1 MTNPTPEL
9 DTSRTDGPRSAQPS
23 RLHRL
28 QWKIVLAVGLV
39 MAMVATAGAVV
50 ARTGD
55 QQQAAGKVE
64 GVAVTSPGQGQGQSP
79 GQGDPDAIDKP
90 LLIAGVDDGAAGVVT
105 GSGLVEPERGVEPI
119 EDVVVVNDAGA
130 GEAEGDLTISLGAGA
145 LTLTDAN
152 VAVSQDSAGDYTQV
166 DSGTATLELP
176 TVGVLSDTFI
186 DRPLRGAIGMATGAE
201 LAHIGAHLSPE
212 KLYLYA
218 DLGSQPFNLFLDLE
232 DTFEGAAGLPE
243 QVSTVGLGGSAL
255 FIADIEGDYFYLSV
269 PCEAML
275 PTGQGSG
282 SRTKQDNQ
290 YADDDSSLIP
300 NISLDLSSF
309 DPGGCGLGWSAAG
322 AIPFTPLA
330 NERIVDF
337 PDDFTAHLVIDG
349 TIPVH
354 PAASLDAETF
364 YNFGPESASIWANG
378 ELDIGVPMLKGA
390 VEISLPAA
398 RGTFGMVASDDSFQ
412 LWVTANIGEGAQEG
426 ELLELLTELS
436 PISGRL
442 DLDGELHIID
452 DEVQSDSFFQL
463 SGNLRLGLGPLEA
476 LSGGDLDDI
485 ANVEAIVRIDA
496 TGVAINGSAR
506 LSPVSILDV
515 VGTAQV
521 ELLVPFAD
529 PAESFFTMEGQLE
542 IGLVDLGVQAALRI
556 DKNGVV
562 ARGDLALGSMAAI
575 AIEGKA
581 GPDGFQLTGSAEATL
596 PIGDLD
602 KVAANLV
609 DATANE
615 EVIRRINL
623 QVDERIGQIAGGDA
637 AKATELRNT
646 FRDFR
651 SAYDTIG
658 QARTNIAY
666 NDALIANLWA
676 DHQADIDWHWA
687 LNDFDR
693 FWDKGPHALRLGAI
707 LAQMEPLKIAN
718 SVQYGYIDVANL
730 VVSGTQQG
738 VIAIIGWDEDLNT
751 LMSLQSEAYAKTLG
765 GNFVATV
772 LNGADAI
779 LDAFGI
785 DGSAHGV
792 VEFTVGTEGIGATA
806 YLDWCRD
813 GSCERLAGAT
823 IDLTDTPRLCGTFLG
838 VENCVN
844 L

>member
-1 MTNPTPEL
+1 MTNATPEL
-9 DTSRTDGPRSAQPS
+9 DTSQPQSSQPS
-23 RLHRL
+23 QLHRMP
-28 QWKIVLAVGLV
+28 WKIILAVVVV
-39 MAMVATAGAVV
+39 MGMLATAGVVV
-50 ARTGD
+50 ARSGEE
-55 QQQAAGKVE
+55 QQAEGFVE
-64 GVAVTSPGQGQGQSP
+64 GSFEVENPGQGQGV
-79 GQGDPDAIDKP
+79 DAVDKP
-90 LLIAGVDDGAAGVVT
+90 RLITRVDENVIDATAGDAGI
-105 GSGLVEPERGVEPI
+105 GSGLAEPKRGVEPI
-119 EDVVVVNDAGA
+119 EDVVVVNNAGV
-130 GEAEGDLTISLGAGA
+130 GEADGDLTISLGAGA
-145 LTLTDAN
+145 FTLTNAN
-152 VAVSQDSAGDYTQV
+152 VAVSQDANGEYTRV
-166 DSGTATLELP
+166 ESGTATLELP

-212 KLYLYA
+212 KLYFYA

-232 DTFEGAAGLPE
+232 DTFEGATGLPE
-243 QVSTVGLGGSAL
+243 QVSTVGLSGSAL

-269 PCEAML
+269 PCDAMV
-275 PTGQGSG
+275 PTGEGNP

-290 YADDDSSLIP
+290 YVDEDSSLIP

-322 AIPFTPLA
+322 LIPFTPLA

-337 PDDFTAHLVIDG
+337 PDDFTAHLVVDG

-364 YNFGPESASIWANG
+364 YNFGPDSASIWANG

-398 RGTFGMVASDDSFQ
+398 RGTFGMVASDDSFE

-575 AIEGKA
+575 AIVGKA

-646 FRDFR
+646 FSDFR
-651 SAYDTIG
+651 SAYNTIG

-666 NDALIANLWA
+666 NDGLIANLWA
-676 DHQADIDWHWA
+676 EHQADIDWHWA

-707 LAQMEPLKIAN
+707 LVRMEPLKLAN
-718 SVQYGYIDVANL
+718 TVQYGYIDVANL

-738 VIAIIGWDEDLNT
+738 VIAIIGWDEELNT
-751 LMSLQSEAYAKTLG
+751 LLTLQSEAYATTLG

-779 LDAFGI
+779 LGAFGI
-785 DGSAHGV
+785 DGSAQGV

-838 VENCVN
+838 VESCVN